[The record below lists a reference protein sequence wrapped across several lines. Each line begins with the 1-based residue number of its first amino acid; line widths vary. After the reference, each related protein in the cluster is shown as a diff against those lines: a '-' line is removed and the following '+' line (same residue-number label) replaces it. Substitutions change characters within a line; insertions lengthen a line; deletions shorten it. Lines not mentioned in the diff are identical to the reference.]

1 MHSKMQQKQRLKSL
15 DRFKAAV
22 QRIED
27 KPVELGSNQQNPST
41 SMLDSN
47 ASDGAILV
55 CTDVAARGL
64 DIPNVQNV
72 IHYQSPFNAEIYVH
86 RSGRT
91 ARIGRT
97 GESLALLAPQ
107 DERNF
112 KTLCAVLKKEIN
124 TISMLDVKYSHLEL
138 LRSVVTTATDLEK
151 QDHRRHADEK
161 AATWLVK

>member
-1 MHSKMQQKQRLKSL
+1 MQQKQRLKSL

-151 QDHRRHADEK
+151 QDHRSKADEK
-161 AATWLVK
+161 AASWLVK